1 MLNSGDGVRSVSA
14 GRQGSQ
20 HLQAGEQTQ
29 NKPDKNRQDIQGL
42 CRDSCPCLFTVTF
55 AYVDCTFLSAAVSL
69 FCL

>member
-42 CRDSCPCLFTVTF
+42 CRVHVT
-55 AYVDCTFLSAAVSL
+55 LL
-69 FCL
+69 